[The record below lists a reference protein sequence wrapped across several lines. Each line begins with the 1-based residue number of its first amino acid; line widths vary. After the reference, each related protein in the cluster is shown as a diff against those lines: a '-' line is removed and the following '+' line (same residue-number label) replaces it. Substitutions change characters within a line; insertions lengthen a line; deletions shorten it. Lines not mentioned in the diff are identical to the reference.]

1 MKLDS
6 HERARLLV
14 DEALMARISAEELN
28 WLKRHTQECAAC
40 RNYYELSGRIIS
52 GLRSLSFETDSEMT
66 TRVMETIS
74 SHRAPGRMSGWLLAA
89 AALFVVA
96 AIPVLRYASQIR
108 RERADALFVESVDT
122 RLARTVPVAM
132 EPLTG
137 GVR

>member
-6 HERARLLV
+6 HKRARFLV
-14 DEALMARISAEELN
+14 DQELIARIPAEELN
-28 WLKRHTQECAAC
+28 WLSRHTQECAAC

-66 TRVMETIS
+66 TRVVEAIS
-74 SHRAPGRMSGWLLAA
+74 RHKAPGRMSRWLLAA
-89 AALFVVA
+89 AALFIMA
-96 AIPVLRYASQIR
+96 AIPVLRYAHEIR

-122 RLARTVPVAM
+122 RLSRTVPVAM

-137 GVR
+137 GVQ